1 MKVTFLTSIL
11 IASTLLFI
19 SSSKVVIAQQLNISQ
34 SINQAGLQRM
44 LSQRMAKNYILLSQD
59 IDAQAAAEELD
70 ESSALFEENLF
81 QLNNSITNDESKL
94 ALKKLKNNWYAF
106 RQFVLSEANKDQT
119 AQVVDRSTLLLT
131 SAHALVL
138 SLEKDSRSH
147 SDHLINISG
156 RQRMLS
162 QRLAM
167 LYYASN
173 SGVQEKVFQQEMHK
187 TSRQFGQALTEL
199 ISAKENNDEIDEAL
213 QEVNNQWSFYKT
225 KFNGVNK
232 GRFSPKTIKVVSE
245 SLLKEMNSITSLYEV
260 QSIAQTKY
268 STWIKP
274 AN

>member
-1 MKVTFLTSIL
+1 MKVTFLSSMLLAT
-11 IASTLLFI
+11 TLLFTSQPSTAI
-19 SSSKVVIAQQLNISQ
+19 TKQLSL
-34 SINQAGLQRM
+34 SEAINQAGLQRM
-44 LSQRMAKNYILLSQD
+44 LSQRMAKNYILLSQG
-59 IDAQAAAEELD
+59 IDAEAAADELD

-81 QLNNSITNDESKL
+81 KLNTSINHIESKE
-94 ALKKLKNNWYAF
+94 ALKKLKQNWYGF
-106 RQFVLSEANKDQT
+106 RQFVLSEADKAQT
-119 AQVVDRSTLLLT
+119 AQVVDRSTLLLK

-138 SLEKDSRSH
+138 SLEKTSRAN

-167 LYYASN
+167 LYYASH

-187 TSRQFGQALTEL
+187 TSRQFGQALNKL
-199 ISAKENNDEIDEAL
+199 MLAKENNAQIDEAL
-213 QEVNNQWSFYKT
+213 TDVNNQWSFYKT
-225 KFNGVNK
+225 KFNGSNK

-245 SLLKEMNSITSLYEV
+245 SLLKEMNNITKLYEV
-260 QSIAQTKY
+260 ESIAQAKY

>member
-1 MKVTFLTSIL
+1 MKVTFLPFIL
-11 IASTLLFI
+11 ITSLLLF
-19 SSSKVVIAQQLNISQ
+19 SGVSKTVFSQQLNISQ

-59 IDAQAAAEELD
+59 IDSQAAANELD

-81 QLNNSITNDESKL
+81 KLNGAIHDEESKQ
-94 ALKKLKNNWYAF
+94 ALKKLKQNWYGF
-106 RQFVLSEANKDQT
+106 RQFVLSDVSKEQT
-119 AQVVDRSTLLLT
+119 AQVVDRSTLLLN

-138 SLEKDSRSH
+138 SLEKSSRAH
-147 SDHLINISG
+147 SDHLINVSG

-187 TSRQFGQALTEL
+187 TSRQFGQALSKL
-199 ISAKENNDEIDEAL
+199 IAAKENNAEINEAL

-225 KFNGVNK
+225 KFNGSNK
-232 GRFSPKTIKVVSE
+232 GRFAPKTIKVVSE
-245 SLLKEMNSITSLYEV
+245 SLLKEMNSITKLYEV
-260 QSIAQTKY
+260 ESLAQAKY

>member
-1 MKVTFLTSIL
+1 MKVTFLSSMLLAT
-11 IASTLLFI
+11 TLLFTSQPSTAI
-19 SSSKVVIAQQLNISQ
+19 TKQLSL
-34 SINQAGLQRM
+34 SEAINQAGLQRM
-44 LSQRMAKNYILLSQD
+44 LSQRMAKNYILLSQG
-59 IDAQAAAEELD
+59 IDAEAAADELD

-81 QLNNSITNDESKL
+81 KLNTSINHIESKE
-94 ALKKLKNNWYAF
+94 ALKKLKQDWYGF
-106 RQFVLSEANKDQT
+106 RQFVLSEADKAQT
-119 AQVVDRSTLLLT
+119 VQVVDRSTLLLK

-138 SLEKDSRSH
+138 SLEKTSRAN

-167 LYYASN
+167 LYYASH

-187 TSRQFGQALTEL
+187 TSRQFGQALNKL
-199 ISAKENNDEIDEAL
+199 MLAKENNAQIYEAL
-213 QEVNNQWSFYKT
+213 TDVNNQWSFYKT
-225 KFNGVNK
+225 KFNGSNK

-245 SLLKEMNSITSLYEV
+245 SLLKEMNNITKLYEV
-260 QSIAQTKY
+260 ESIAQAKY

>member
-1 MKVTFLTSIL
+1 MKVTFLSSMLLAT
-11 IASTLLFI
+11 TLLFT
-19 SSSKVVIAQQLNISQ
+19 SQPSTAIAKKLSL
-34 SINQAGLQRM
+34 SEAINQAGLQRM
-44 LSQRMAKNYILLSQD
+44 LSQRMAKNYILLSQG
-59 IDAQAAAEELD
+59 IDAEAAADELD

-81 QLNNSITNDESKL
+81 KLNTSINHIESKE
-94 ALKKLKNNWYAF
+94 ALKKLKQNWYGF
-106 RQFVLSEANKDQT
+106 RQFVLSEADKAQT
-119 AQVVDRSTLLLT
+119 AQVVDRSTLLLR

-138 SLEKDSRSH
+138 SLEKTSRAN

-167 LYYASN
+167 LYYASH

-187 TSRQFGQALTEL
+187 TSRQFGQALNKL
-199 ISAKENNDEIDEAL
+199 MLAKENNAQIDEAL
-213 QEVNNQWSFYKT
+213 TDVNNQWSFYKT
-225 KFNGVNK
+225 KFNGSNK

-245 SLLKEMNSITSLYEV
+245 SLLKEMNSITKLYEV
-260 QSIAQTKY
+260 ESLAQAKY

>member
-1 MKVTFLTSIL
+1 MKVIL
-11 IASTLLFI
+11 ISCILLI
-19 SSSKVVIAQQLNISQ
+19 SSLMLTGVSNSAHARQLSLSQ

-44 LSQRMAKNYILLSQD
+44 LSQRMAKNYILLSQG
-59 IDAQAAAEELD
+59 IDSQAAADELD

-81 QLNNSITNDESKL
+81 KLNGSISDAESKR
-94 ALKKLKNNWYAF
+94 ALKKLKQNWYAF
-106 RQFVLSEANKDQT
+106 RQFVLSDANKTQT
-119 AQVVDRSTLLLT
+119 AQVVDRSTLLLK

-138 SLEKDSRSH
+138 TLEKNSRDH
-147 SDHLINISG
+147 GDHLINVSG

-173 SGVQEKVFQQEMHK
+173 SGIQEKVFQQEMHK

-199 ISAKENNDEIDEAL
+199 MAAKENNTEINEAL
-213 QEVNNQWSFYKT
+213 QDVNGQWSFYKT
-225 KFNGVNK
+225 KFNGSNT

-245 SLLKEMNSITSLYEV
+245 SLLLEMNNITTLYEV
-260 QSIAQTKY
+260 ESMAQNKY
-268 STWIKP
+268 SSWIKP

>member
-1 MKVTFLTSIL
+1 MKVTFLSSMLLAT
-11 IASTLLFI
+11 TLLFTSQPSTAI
-19 SSSKVVIAQQLNISQ
+19 TKQLSL
-34 SINQAGLQRM
+34 SEAINQAGLQRM
-44 LSQRMAKNYILLSQD
+44 LSQRMAKNYILLSQG
-59 IDAQAAAEELD
+59 IDAEAAADELD

-81 QLNNSITNDESKL
+81 KLNTSINHIESKE
-94 ALKKLKNNWYAF
+94 ALKKLKQDWYGF
-106 RQFVLSEANKDQT
+106 RQFVLSEADKAQT
-119 AQVVDRSTLLLT
+119 VQVVDRSTLLLK

-138 SLEKDSRSH
+138 SLEKTSRAN

-167 LYYASN
+167 LYYASH

-187 TSRQFGQALTEL
+187 TSRQFGQALNKL
-199 ISAKENNDEIDEAL
+199 MLAKENNALIDEAL
-213 QEVNNQWSFYKT
+213 TDVNNQWSFYKT
-225 KFNGVNK
+225 KFNGSNK

-245 SLLKEMNSITSLYEV
+245 SLLKEMNNITKLYEV
-260 QSIAQTKY
+260 ESIAQAKY

>member
-1 MKVTFLTSIL
+1 MKVTFLSSMLLAT
-11 IASTLLFI
+11 TLLFTSQPSTAI
-19 SSSKVVIAQQLNISQ
+19 TKQLSL
-34 SINQAGLQRM
+34 SEAINQAGLQRM
-44 LSQRMAKNYILLSQD
+44 LSQRMAKNYILLSQG
-59 IDAQAAAEELD
+59 IDAEAAADELD

-81 QLNNSITNDESKL
+81 KLNTSINHIESKE
-94 ALKKLKNNWYAF
+94 ALKKLKQDWYGF
-106 RQFVLSEANKDQT
+106 RQFVLSEADKAQT
-119 AQVVDRSTLLLT
+119 ALVVDRSTLLLK

-138 SLEKDSRSH
+138 SLEKTSRAN

-167 LYYASN
+167 LYYASH

-187 TSRQFGQALTEL
+187 TSRQFGQALNKL
-199 ISAKENNDEIDEAL
+199 MLAKENNAQIDEAL
-213 QEVNNQWSFYKT
+213 TDVNNQWSFYKT
-225 KFNGVNK
+225 KFNGSNK

-245 SLLKEMNSITSLYEV
+245 SLLKEMNNITKLYEV
-260 QSIAQTKY
+260 ESIAQAKY